1 MIIDMILLYSL
12 ILAAILFG
20 IYFYIATKDI
30 DEEDEN
36 YEKKEFFSFNNFI
49 IFGIIYIFV
58 FTLLYLAFDDGT
70 TLVSLTGGSM
80 SNEEDYSKSNKIS
93 KSNIVDPSILK
104 HNNDPMKAGF
114 EPYNSNS
121 SSSGGETSSDD
132 NSSASSN
139 ESDGSE
145 SD

>member
-12 ILAAILFG
+12 ILAAILFSV
-20 IYFYIATKDI
+20 YFYIATKDI

-36 YEKKEFFSFNNFI
+36 YEKNKELFTFNNFI

-70 TLVSLTGGSM
+70 TLVSLTGGM
-80 SNEEDYSKSNKIS
+80 LNDEDYSKSNKIS
-93 KSNIVDPSILK
+93 KSNIVDPSILR

-121 SSSGGETSSDD
+121 SGSDEGTSSEDSD
-132 NSSASSN
+132 SASSN
-139 ESDGSE
+139 DSDASE

>member
-121 SSSGGETSSDD
+121 SSSGGETSSDESCSD
-132 NSSASSN
+132 SSN
-139 ESDGSE
+139 DSDGSE

>member
-12 ILAAILFG
+12 ILAAILFSF
-20 IYFYIATKDI
+20 YFYIATKDI

-36 YEKKEFFSFNNFI
+36 YEKNKELFTFNNFI

-70 TLVSLTGGSM
+70 TLVSLTGGM

-121 SSSGGETSSDD
+121 SSGGEETSSED
-132 NSSASSN
+132 SGSASSN
-139 ESDGSE
+139 DSNGSE

>member
-1 MIIDMILLYSL
+1 MILLYSL
-12 ILAAILFG
+12 ILAAILFS

-36 YEKKEFFSFNNFI
+36 YEKNKELFTFNNFI

-70 TLVSLTGGSM
+70 TLVSLTGGI

-93 KSNIVDPSILK
+93 KSNIVDPSVLK

-121 SSSGGETSSDD
+121 SSSGGETSSEDSD
-132 NSSASSN
+132 SASS
-139 ESDGSE
+139 DVVAGSE

>member
-1 MIIDMILLYSL
+1 MILLYSL

-93 KSNIVDPSILK
+93 KSNIVDPSVLK

-121 SSSGGETSSDD
+121 SSSGEETSSED

>member
-1 MIIDMILLYSL
+1 MILLYSL
-12 ILAAILFG
+12 ILAAILFS

-36 YEKKEFFSFNNFI
+36 YEKNKELFTFNNFI

-70 TLVSLTGGSM
+70 TLVSLTGGI

-93 KSNIVDPSILK
+93 KSNIVDPSVLK

-121 SSSGGETSSDD
+121 SSSGGETSSEDSD
-132 NSSASSN
+132 SASSD
-139 ESDGSE
+139 ERAGSE

>member
-1 MIIDMILLYSL
+1 MILLYSL

-121 SSSGGETSSDD
+121 SSSGGETSSDESCSD
-132 NSSASSN
+132 SSN
-139 ESDGSE
+139 DSDGSE

>member
-1 MIIDMILLYSL
+1 MILLYSL

>member
-1 MIIDMILLYSL
+1 MILLYSL
-12 ILAAILFG
+12 ILAAILFS

-36 YEKKEFFSFNNFI
+36 YEKNKELFTFNNFI

-70 TLVSLTGGSM
+70 TLVSLTGGM

-93 KSNIVDPSILK
+93 KSNIVDPSVLK
-104 HNNDPMKAGF
+104 HNNDPMKA
-114 EPYNSNS
+114 
-121 SSSGGETSSDD
+121 
-132 NSSASSN
+132 
-139 ESDGSE
+139 
-145 SD
+145 

>member
-93 KSNIVDPSILK
+93 KSNIVDPSVLK

-121 SSSGGETSSDD
+121 SSSGEETSSED